1 MALQKE
7 HTAFG
12 RIVQFDDNKTEQV
25 WDVFRD
31 EFGRASVAED
41 GVTGWKIAEG
51 KMQIEEIDKKMS
63 ETETAKIISDIALST
78 SSNIQIASSW
88 ISNKRASRRDCAL
101 ASLDAVITSYVLTTT
116 SATEGSPSSSSIAR
130 PTVASMGG
138 GNSPVAS
145 DHACFTL
152 LDGARDSTARMPCK

>member
-51 KMQIEEIDKKMS
+51 VMQIEEIDKKMS
-63 ETETAKIISDIALST
+63 EADTAKIISDIALST
-78 SSNIQIASSW
+78 SSNIQIAARRPRTTLSSAAAK
-88 ISNKRASRRDCAL
+88 SRALSGR
-101 ASLDAVITSYVLTTT
+101 SLRA
-116 SATEGSPSSSSIAR
+116 
-130 PTVASMGG
+130 
-138 GNSPVAS
+138 
-145 DHACFTL
+145 
-152 LDGARDSTARMPCK
+152 

>member
-41 GVTGWKIAEG
+41 GVTGWKIAVAFLG
-51 KMQIEEIDKKMS
+51 IC
-63 ETETAKIISDIALST
+63 AH
-78 SSNIQIASSW
+78 SSAWRTKSF
-88 ISNKRASRRDCAL
+88 L
-101 ASLDAVITSYVLTTT
+101 VV
-116 SATEGSPSSSSIAR
+116 
-130 PTVASMGG
+130 TVA
-138 GNSPVAS
+138 
-145 DHACFTL
+145 
-152 LDGARDSTARMPCK
+152 R

>member
-25 WDVFRD
+25 WDVFLD

-51 KMQIEEIDKKMS
+51 MMQIEEIDKKMS
-63 ETETAKIISDIALST
+63 EAETAKIISDIALST

-88 ISNKRASRRDCAL
+88 ISNKKESSGQLTDVGVLMARSAAYQIL
-101 ASLDAVITSYVLTTT
+101 AKYREILLNSLLV
-116 SATEGSPSSSSIAR
+116 EGSE
-130 PTVASMGG
+130 V
-138 GNSPVAS
+138 
-145 DHACFTL
+145 L
-152 LDGARDSTARMPCK
+152 KDSFLVHPRCR